1 MLRFLTAGESHGPS
15 LTAILEGIPAGLSL
29 TPDDLQRDMQRRQKG
44 YGSGGRMSIE
54 QDAVRI
60 SGGVMGG
67 QTTGGPIALHIENR
81 DWVTWRDKDIPP
93 MTIPRPGHADLTGAI
108 KYGYRDLRLALERA
122 SARETAARVAVGAVC
137 RHLLGQFGIVIGS
150 YVVSI
155 GDVIASLPLL
165 AGDGARQ
172 AYLAR
177 FEAAEANDVRCPDPE
192 AAERMRQAIF
202 EAMQAKDTL
211 GGVFELVALDV
222 PPGLGSHVHWDRR
235 LDARLLWAVASIQ
248 AVKGVEIGPAFENT
262 RLRGTQVHDEIFVDE
277 GEGGSG
283 DIESGAP
290 TLTRRT
296 NRAGGFEGGI
306 TTGQPILIRAAM
318 KPISTT
324 LTPLRSVDLAS
335 GEPAATRYERSDFC
349 AVPRAAVVGEAMV
362 ALVLADAL
370 IEKLGG
376 DSLAE
381 MRPRFEALRRGRLD
395 ELPMDGVTWRFGYE

>member
-15 LTAILEGIPAGLSL
+15 LTAILEGMPAGLPL
-29 TPDDLQRDMQRRQKG
+29 TSDDLQNDMRRRQKG
-44 YGSGGRMSIE
+44 YGSGGRMGIE
-54 QDAVRI
+54 KDRVRI
-60 SGGVMGG
+60 TGGVMGG
-67 QTTGGPIALHIENR
+67 HTTGGPIALHIENL
-81 DWVTWRDKDIPP
+81 DWGQATGWRDKDISP

-108 KYGYRDLRLALERA
+108 KYGYRELRLGLERA

-137 RHLLGQFGIVIGS
+137 RHLLAEFDIVIGS

-155 GDVIASLPLL
+155 GEVAAPLPPL
-165 AGDGARQ
+165 AGDSAAQ
-172 AYLAR
+172 AFLDR
-177 FEAAEANDVRCPDPE
+177 CEAAEANEVRCPDLDV
-192 AAERMRQAIF
+192 AELMRQTIF

-211 GGVFELVALDV
+211 GGIFEVVALGV

-235 LDARLLWAVASIQ
+235 LDARLLWAVSSIQ
-248 AVKGVEIGPAFENT
+248 AVKGVEIGPAFENA
-262 RLRGTQVHDEIFVDE
+262 RLRGTQVHDEIFVVERE
-277 GEGGSG
+277 GAS
-283 DIESGAP
+283 
-290 TLTRRT
+290 TLARYT

-306 TTGQPILIRAAM
+306 TTGQPILVRGAM

-324 LTPLRSVDLAS
+324 LNPLRSVDLAS

-362 ALVLADAL
+362 AFALTDSL

-381 MRPRFEALRRGRLD
+381 MHPRFDALRQGRLD
-395 ELPMDGVTWRFGYE
+395 ELPMDGTQWRFGYE

>member
-15 LTAILEGIPAGLSL
+15 LTAILEGIPAGLPL
-29 TPDDLQRDMQRRQKG
+29 TPDDLQRDMQRRQRG
-44 YGSGGRMSIE
+44 YGSGGRMGIE

-60 SGGVMGG
+60 TGGVMGG
-67 QTTGGPIALHIENR
+67 QTSGGPIALHIENR

-192 AAERMRQAIF
+192 AAERMRQTIF
-202 EAMQAKDTL
+202 ETMQAKDTL
-211 GGVFELVALDV
+211 GGVFEAVALDV

-235 LDARLLWAVASIQ
+235 LDARLLWAVGSIQ

-277 GEGGSG
+277 GEDASG
-283 DIESGAP
+283 D

-306 TTGQPILIRAAM
+306 TTGRPILVRGAM